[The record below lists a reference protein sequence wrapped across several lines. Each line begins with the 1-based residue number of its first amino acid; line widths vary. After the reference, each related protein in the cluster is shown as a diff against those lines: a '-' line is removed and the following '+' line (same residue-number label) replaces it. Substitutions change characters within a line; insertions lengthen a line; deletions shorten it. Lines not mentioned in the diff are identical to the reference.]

1 MVVEDVVMND
11 YILSLAEDN
20 VAVAIVEVVAIVAVA
35 LL

>member
-1 MVVEDVVMND
+1 VVVEDVVMND